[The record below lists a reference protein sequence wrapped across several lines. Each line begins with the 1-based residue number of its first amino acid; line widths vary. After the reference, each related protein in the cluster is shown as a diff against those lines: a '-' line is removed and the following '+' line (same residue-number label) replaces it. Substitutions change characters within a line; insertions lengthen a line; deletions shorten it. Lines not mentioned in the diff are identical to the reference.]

1 MEEITENINKKNRGN
16 IINKEDL
23 QMKKENFNVD
33 EFFFSFGNQK
43 EIKDKNF
50 FSNIKLE
57 KEKEIVKNK
66 NNYFEEEN
74 KEENDILKS
83 ILDELD
89 ENKKINFEEKE
100 NENSK
105 VFQEIFD
112 ILRTPIDDKKID
124 LDISPFKPL
133 LKPKKVSLVGRVLY
147 NISNNENDN
156 KN

>member
-1 MEEITENINKKNRGN
+1 M
-16 IINKEDL
+16 
-23 QMKKENFNVD
+23 
-33 EFFFSFGNQK
+33 
-43 EIKDKNF
+43 
-50 FSNIKLE
+50 
-57 KEKEIVKNK
+57 
-66 NNYFEEEN
+66 
-74 KEENDILKS
+74 
-83 ILDELD
+83 DELD

-112 ILRTPIDDKKID
+112 ILRIPVDDKKID

-156 KN
+156 

>member
-50 FSNIKLE
+50 FSNNKLE
-57 KEKEIVKNK
+57 KEKEIAKNN
-66 NNYFEEEN
+66 NNYFEEDN

-105 VFQEIFD
+105 VYQEILD
-112 ILRTPIDDKKID
+112 ILRTPVDDKKID
-124 LDISPFKPL
+124 LDISPFKPF
-133 LKPKKVSLVGRVLY
+133 SL
-147 NISNNENDN
+147 D
-156 KN
+156 

>member
-43 EIKDKNF
+43 EIKDKKF
-50 FSNIKLE
+50 FSNNKLE
-57 KEKEIVKNK
+57 KEKEIAKNN
-66 NNYFEEEN
+66 NNYFEEDN
-74 KEENDILKS
+74 KEENDILKT

-89 ENKKINFEEKE
+89 ENKKINFKEKE

-105 VFQEIFD
+105 VFKEIFD
-112 ILRTPIDDKKID
+112 ILRIPVNDKKID